1 MQTELACLH
10 DRFLYQL
17 LKDSFKI
24 TSVVPQKTSG
34 HLIYQLL
41 MSKLKASFQVLF
53 KGKDNLSFVYH
64 IQGTCI
70 KYKKLFQNLYVA
82 QKKHLFQYILSNKK
96 RKLLKIS
103 GLFSKAFVVH

>member
-1 MQTELACLH
+1 MHLKFNHLMQTELACLH

-70 KYKKLFQNLYVA
+70 KYKKLFQNFYVA
-82 QKKHLFQYILSNKK
+82 QKNTYFNTFCQI
-96 RKLLKIS
+96 RK
-103 GLFSKAFVVH
+103 GNC